1 MLIPKANNKSFFIA
15 LFLHGYGKFPKA
27 TFFLQRLFLLILEK
41 FIIDFNRIDETGKGD
56 GERKGKA
63 GKEKRK

>member
-1 MLIPKANNKSFFIA
+1 
-15 LFLHGYGKFPKA
+15 LHYSSIVIFVGKFPKA
-27 TFFLQRLFLLILEK
+27 TFSFQRLFLLILEK

-56 GERKGKA
+56 EEGKGKA